1 MLSFEALMTG
11 NKRQKLSHLFV
22 LEESHIMATQ
32 TAASEEIMT
41 IDRMVG
47 QIIER
52 GLSTARFKGVGYI
65 LTDQQP
71 GTRLMFRVMANTNMK
86 IYHNLLG
93 KDAGLMSLVM
103 GLSSDNA
110 LNLLGVGEA
119 YVKLGDANPL

>member
-1 MLSFEALMTG
+1 MLSF
-11 NKRQKLSHLFV
+11 
-22 LEESHIMATQ
+22 Q

-71 GTRLMFRVMANTNMK
+71 GTRLMFRLWQIPT
-86 IYHNLLG
+86 
-93 KDAGLMSLVM
+93 
-103 GLSSDNA
+103 
-110 LNLLGVGEA
+110 
-119 YVKLGDANPL
+119 